1 MGSRAGRGVP
11 HLPPGRLNRESRGGN
26 RNTRR
31 ARAEGGP
38 AIVRPSD
45 LFGRSAPDNP
55 GASPKASLPAAADSA
70 RTARKPTGDL
80 ATPEPLDRPDAP
92 FHALA
97 QREVGRILDRVAAG
111 AAFEVETL
119 QRIVAGMTKSILSGD
134 DLLVRALT
142 EDDPTYDLARHMA
155 NTAVFAIKI
164 GHGAG
169 CRTEELPWLG
179 LAACLHDVGMT
190 VVPRHILDKPG
201 PLTAE
206 ETSLVR
212 RHPEHGFRILLG
224 LGDAFEW
231 LANVALQEHERED
244 GSGYPKGL
252 REDEIHEY
260 AKIVGL
266 ADAYSSLTHFRPY
279 RDKLSAFDAV
289 KELITAQR
297 TRFPDSALKGLIR
310 GLSTFP
316 VGSHVR
322 LNSMEIARIVA
333 TNPAFPLRPVIEI
346 VAGPRGE
353 RLNSPRRVDLSTN
366 TLLYVTEACSG
377 KILG

>member
-1 MGSRAGRGVP
+1 MAPR
-11 HLPPGRLNRESRGGN
+11 
-26 RNTRR
+26 
-31 ARAEGGP
+31 P
-38 AIVRPSD
+38 AP
-45 LFGRSAPDNP
+45 
-55 GASPKASLPAAADSA
+55 ADSTRPA
-70 RTARKPTGDL
+70 GKPTGDL
-80 ATPEPLDRPDAP
+80 LAPEPLDQPDAP
-92 FHALA
+92 YHDLA
-97 QREVGRILDRVAAG
+97 RQEVGRILEAVAG
-111 AAFEVETL
+111 GNAFEIEPL
-119 QRIVAGMTKSILSGD
+119 QRIVAGIAKSILSGD
-134 DLLVRALT
+134 DLLVQALVDEGT
-142 EDDPTYDLARHMA
+142 VYNLARHMA

-190 VVPRHILDKPG
+190 VVPKPILDKQG
-201 PLTAE
+201 PLTAD
-206 ETSLVR
+206 ETALVR
-212 RHPEHGFRILLG
+212 RHPEHGFRILQRLG
-224 LGDAFEW
+224 APFEW

-244 GSGYPKGL
+244 GSGYPKAL

-266 ADAYSSLTHFRPY
+266 ADAYESLTHFRPY
-279 RDKLSAFDAV
+279 RNKLSAFDAV

-322 LNSMEIARIVA
+322 LNSLEIARIVA
-333 TNPAFPLRPVIEI
+333 TNPVFPLRPVIEI

-353 RLNSPRRVDLSTN
+353 RLNAPRRVDLSAN

-377 KILG
+377 TMPS